1 MPFEKEIIESLTASV
16 AEQVHDAVYRNAPA
30 IFADLAKALT
40 DEPDGGMIKAT
51 IKLGFY
57 GYAST
62 KAAAGVESM
71 EWERKVKSADK
82 DFQLLRMDLEQPELP
97 GINGEGGPDS
107 GSDAVGNFKGH
118 IAAMEKKYDCKITFD
133 AGQRH
138 VEAPASSLDCSF
150 SGDEFP
156 VLLERAK
163 ALLED
168 HSSVCVAFLQREL
181 RASWHVANGI
191 MDRLREEG
199 LVGPSGDFGQCPV
212 IGKTQHMTA
221 VMEASDDDD
230 DDGDEQT
237 RDAHFRETLDNNPM
251 TLEG

>member
-16 AEQVHDAVYRNAPA
+16 AEQAHDAVYRNAPA

-51 IKLGFY
+51 IKMGFY

-62 KAAAGVESM
+62 KAAAGVESL

-97 GINGEGGPDS
+97 GLARE
-107 GSDAVGNFKGH
+107 KGL
-118 IAAMEKKYDCKITFD
+118 DVTVSFD
-133 AGQRH
+133 AGTRH
-138 VEAPASSLDCSF
+138 AEVPADSLYGSF

-156 VLLERAK
+156 TLMERAK

-168 HSSVCVAFLQREL
+168 HSSVCVALLQREL
-181 RASWHVANGI
+181 RVSWHGASGI
-191 MDRLREEG
+191 MDRLRDEG
-199 LVGPSGDFGQCPV
+199 LVGPAGDFGQYPV

-221 VMEASDDDD
+221 VTEAP
-230 DDGDEQT
+230 DDGDEDDEEVQ
-237 RDAHFRETLDNNPM
+237 P
-251 TLEG
+251 